1 MYQNNTIMK
10 KVLIT
15 LAMLLALGMG
25 AQAAGQKHRHTPQ
38 QELSDSTG
46 KDGVVVYSDTSSID
60 TVTVTNNKAKV
71 TVTTKT
77 SPWSSRTTTYEV
89 DDDDFGGMIHN
100 AFSHMG
106 SKDIAGMF
114 FVLCVL
120 LIIFVL
126 APVFIIIALFYF
138 INKNRKEKMRLAQMA
153 MQQGQP
159 IPDQLLND
167 KPVDADNEYQ
177 SGMRQCFVGV
187 GLMIF
192 LGYAAGSVGF
202 GIGALVFCIGLGK
215 VFASKTANRREQ
227 GFRDLNSQNR
237 RDNND
242 DLTQNNYD

>member
-1 MYQNNTIMK
+1 
-10 KVLIT
+10 
-15 LAMLLALGMG
+15 MLLALGMG

-46 KDGVVVYSDTSSID
+46 KDGVVVYSDTSSVD
-60 TVTVTNNKAKV
+60 TVTVTRNKAKV

-77 SPWSSRTTTYEV
+77 SPWSSRTTTYEM
-89 DDDDFGGMIHN
+89 DDDDLGGMIHN
-100 AFSHMG
+100 AFSG
-106 SKDIAGMF
+106 LGGKDIAGMF
-114 FVLCVL
+114 FILCIL

-159 IPDQLLND
+159 IPDGLLKDKQDEWEKND
-167 KPVDADNEYQ
+167 YQ

-192 LGYAAGSVGF
+192 LGYAAGHVGF

-215 VFASKTANRREQ
+215 VFASKTAGRRDQ
-227 GFRDLNSQNR
+227 DMRDLNAQNR
-237 RDNND
+237 RDNNN
-242 DLTQNNYD
+242 DLTQNHYD